1 MIGLGRRSRAARG
14 GRRRALRRCAVLIGI
29 AIGIALG
36 IEIAVSYSHKALAVP
51 WASEG
56 SFAAEWRDLP
66 TKCKRRL
73 AFALPGREDDAW
85 AVTRARSAA
94 YVDMRAIRG
103 IEAFDSKARAT
114 QGLRVEEMFS
124 QGVDGKIVPNLLR
137 LNIPVRAIVIP
148 FPVGVVS
155 EMLHRGTVKQLRR
168 FGFREDVDVYLQNPE
183 MFHFSV
189 FHASHHLDEH
199 AVSEAEFDEEV
210 RSVRDGVTNHF
221 CPIKAVLERVSV
233 TAGGAVVA
241 GWNVEKS
248 SAGDPRDLRA
258 QLRRALPNAP
268 AKQLVSNVNILHTT
282 LARLIKPPKGVTDDA
297 RLARELSRELSDE
310 FCGLQLT
317 LDRAWF
323 VSEHH
328 KLALALR
335 GAVDKVD
342 LPFDC
347 IAN

>member
-1 MIGLGRRSRAARG
+1 MIGLGRRSHAARG
-14 GRRRALRRCAVLIGI
+14 GRRRALRRCVILIGL
-29 AIGIALG
+29 AIGLAIV
-36 IEIAVSYSHKALAVP
+36 IEAVVKSTHKALAVP
-51 WASEG
+51 WTSEG
-56 SFAAEWRDLP
+56 SIAAEWRDLP

-73 AFALPGREDDAW
+73 AFALPGREDEAW
-85 AVTRARSAA
+85 AVTHARSTA
-94 YVDMRAIRG
+94 YVGMRATRG
-103 IEAFDSKARAT
+103 IESFDSNARAT
-114 QGLRVEEMFS
+114 QGLRVDEMFS
-124 QGVDGKIVPNLLR
+124 EGIDGRIVPNLLT
-137 LNIPVRAIVIP
+137 LNIPVRAIVLP

-155 EMLHRGTVKQLRR
+155 DILHRGTVKQLKR
-168 FGFREDVDVYLQNPE
+168 FGFREDVDVYLQDPE

-199 AVSEAEFDEEV
+199 AVSDAQFDEEV
-210 RSVRDGVTNHF
+210 KSVQDGVTDRF
-221 CPIKAVLERVSV
+221 CPIKAVLERVIV

-258 QLRRALPNAP
+258 RLRAVLPNAP

-282 LARLIKPPKGVTDDA
+282 LARLIKRPEGAKDDA
-297 RLARELSRELSDE
+297 LLARELSRELSDE
-310 FCGLQLT
+310 FCGLELT

-323 VSEHH
+323 VKEHH

-342 LPFDC
+342 LPFNC